1 MESRRIPTELVNQII
16 TSSNIVDVISEFI
29 NLTKKGNNYVGICP
43 FHEDSTPSFTVSPQ
57 KQIFKCFPCGASGNV
72 VGFLQRIKN
81 WNFIQAIE
89 YLAQQAG
96 ITYDFSSY
104 KNNENI
110 STYSQET
117 LELIDLLS
125 ITNSYYKVQ
134 VLTSQPALEYLKHRG
149 LDDIALREKFDIGY
163 APKNKTLE
171 YLKSLNYDTSLMLKA
186 GLINND
192 LHELFWDRVTF
203 GIRNEFNELVGFSAR
218 SIEPHPVAKY
228 VNSPAT
234 ELFNKSKILYNF
246 NNAKEAIASKK
257 EVIIVE
263 GFMDAIALYKA
274 GITNVVALMGVALT
288 KEHLNLIKN
297 NKVILFLDNDAAGI
311 DAALRTV
318 KLLLENNFAVSLIEN
333 NYSKDADEI
342 LNTYGAETL
351 VDLIKNSQVSAVNFI
366 YEKLKLKHKVDEIK
380 DYEAFSKFIL
390 VLKSYIDLLD
400 YEQQKYIASLLLSQY
415 NYTLEIKVSEN
426 HPVYEVYNP
435 NNFTTD
441 YKNTRNYQEKLN
453 LLTNQNRLALLIRA
467 MSNENILE
475 LLKSTSDVGLLFVKP
490 ENIKELYE
498 YTIKLENKQDADAI
512 FAKIKDSINAMLNTI
527 DNDSEINNAIIKDY
541 IDENIQQAQI
551 KNGSSIPLQPI
562 LSEQVTEWEKFK
574 NFLYPETGN
583 IPVPTYIQDQISL
596 LIKYKHKRLTLKKK

>member
-1 MESRRIPTELVNQII
+1 MENKRIPTELVNQII

-29 NLTKKGNNYVGICP
+29 NLAKKGNNYVGLCP

-81 WNFIQAIE
+81 WNFIQALE
-89 YLAQQAG
+89 FLAQRAG
-96 ITYDFSSY
+96 IQYDFSSL
-104 KNNENI
+104 KNSQNVQA
-110 STYSQET
+110 YSQET
-117 LELIDLLS
+117 LELIDMLS

-134 VLTSQPALEYLKHRG
+134 VLTNPAAMEYLKVRK
-149 LDDIALREKFDIGY
+149 LDDATLREKFDIGY

-171 YLKSLNYDTSLMLKA
+171 YLKSLNFDTGLMLKA
-186 GLINND
+186 GLINSD

-218 SIEPHPVAKY
+218 SIEAHPVAKY

-274 GITNVVALMGVALT
+274 GFENVVALMGVALT

-318 KLLLENNFAVSLIEN
+318 KILFEHNFTVSLIEN

-351 VDLIKNSQVSAVNFI
+351 TELIKNSQISAVNFI
-366 YEKLKLKHKVDEIK
+366 YEKLKQKHKVDTLK

-400 YEQQKYIASLLLSQY
+400 IEQQKYIASLLQKEY
-415 NYTLEIKVSEN
+415 NYTLTIKELDKVPHYDVFHNDEEL
-426 HPVYEVYNP
+426 V
-435 NNFTTD
+435 D
-441 YKNTRNYQEKLN
+441 YKHAKSYQEKVD

-475 LLKSTSDVGLLFVKP
+475 LLKSTSDVALIFAKP
-490 ENIKELYE
+490 ENIKDLFE
-498 YTIKLENKQDADAI
+498 YTITLETPQDAKQI
-512 FAKIKDSINAMLNTI
+512 FEQISQSLNLMLNTI
-527 DNDSEINNAIIKDY
+527 DTNSVANNLIIKDY
-541 IDENIQQAQI
+541 IDENINEA
-551 KNGSSIPLQPI
+551 KVTNGSSIPLMPA
-562 LSEQVTEWEKFK
+562 LNEQVAEWEKFK
-574 NFLYPETGN
+574 NFVYPENGN
-583 IPVPTYIQDQISL
+583 VPVPTYIQDQISL
-596 LIKYKHKRLTLKKK
+596 LINYKNKRLTLKKK

>member
-72 VGFLQRIKN
+72 VGFIQRIKN

-218 SIEPHPVAKY
+218 SIEAHPAAKY

-318 KLLLENNFAVSLIEN
+318 KLLLENNFSVSLIEN

-426 HPVYEVYNP
+426 HPVYEFYNP

-512 FAKIKDSINAMLNTI
+512 FAKIKDSINSMLNTI

>member
-72 VGFLQRIKN
+72 VGFIQRIKN

-218 SIEPHPVAKY
+218 SIEAHPAAKY

-318 KLLLENNFAVSLIEN
+318 KLLLENNFSVSLIEN

-426 HPVYEVYNP
+426 HPVYEFYNP

-512 FAKIKDSINAMLNTI
+512 FAKIKDSINSMLNTI
-527 DNDSEINNAIIKDY
+527 DNDLEINNAIIKDY